1 LSLFR
6 RYRVLMP
13 FKDPE
18 VAREYRREQSRRRY
32 GEARRAY
39 ERERKNA
46 KRVAGYMLLPEP
58 LRSQKL
64 ASNAKRRSL
73 NLRWRVGEDLYY

>member
-1 LSLFR
+1 MSLFR

>member
-1 LSLFR
+1 MSFLSVSF
-6 RYRVLMP
+6 VAMP

-18 VAREYRREQSRRRY
+18 RAREWRREQSRRRY

-46 KRVAGYMLLPEP
+46 KRVAEYLLLPEP
-58 LRSQKL
+58 ERTRKL
-64 ASNAKRRSL
+64 EANAKRRSL

>member
-1 LSLFR
+1 
-6 RYRVLMP
+6 MP

-18 VAREYRREQSRRRY
+18 RAREYRREQSRRRY

-73 NLRWRVGEDLYY
+73 NLRWRVGDDFYY

>member
-1 LSLFR
+1 LS
-6 RYRVLMP
+6 VSCVAMP

-18 VAREYRREQSRRRY
+18 VAREYQREQSRRRY

-73 NLRWRVGEDLYY
+73 NLRWRVGDDFYY

>member
-1 LSLFR
+1 
-6 RYRVLMP
+6 MP

-64 ASNAKRRSL
+64 AANAKRRSL